1 MLEAKKYNRNRII
14 LFVLFTL
21 VTIALC
27 TLCVAEYYS
36 IDIDMLNSECYNV
49 ESVSKPIKEVLQPV
63 KTYIK
68 HLGYYFI
75 LQWVVGLV
83 LFIATKRK

>member
-1 MLEAKKYNRNRII
+1 MLEARRYNRNRII
-14 LFVLFTL
+14 LFALFTL

-27 TLCVAEYYS
+27 TLCTMAYYA
-36 IDIDMLNSECYNV
+36 IDIDMLNIECYNV
-49 ESVSKPIKEVLQPV
+49 EGVSKPVNEVLLPA

-68 HLGYYFI
+68 HFGYYFFF
-75 LQWVVGLV
+75 QWVVGLV

>member
-1 MLEAKKYNRNRII
+1 MLDAKKYNRNRII

-36 IDIDMLNSECYNV
+36 IDIDMLNIECYNV

-83 LFIATKRK
+83 LFIATKRR

>member
-1 MLEAKKYNRNRII
+1 MLEARRYNRNRII
-14 LFVLFTL
+14 LFALFTL

-27 TLCVAEYYS
+27 TLCAMEYYA
-36 IDIDMLNSECYNV
+36 IDIDMLNIECYNV
-49 ESVSKPIKEVLQPV
+49 ESVSKPVNEVLLPA
-63 KTYIK
+63 KNYIK

-75 LQWVVGLV
+75 LQWVVGLI

>member
-36 IDIDMLNSECYNV
+36 IDIDMLNIECYNV

-68 HLGYYFI
+68 YLGYYFI

-83 LFIATKRK
+83 LFIATKRR

>member
-36 IDIDMLNSECYNV
+36 IDNDMLNSECYNV

-83 LFIATKRK
+83 LFIATKRR

>member
-1 MLEAKKYNRNRII
+1 MLESRKYNRNRII

-36 IDIDMLNSECYNV
+36 IDIDMLNIECYNV

-83 LFIATKRK
+83 LFIATKRR

>member
-1 MLEAKKYNRNRII
+1 MLETRKYNRNRII
-14 LFVLFTL
+14 LFVLFSL

-27 TLCVAEYYS
+27 ALCAMEYYS
-36 IDIDMLNSECYNV
+36 IDIDMLNIECYNR
-49 ESVSKPIKEVLQPV
+49 EGVSKPVNEILLPA

-68 HLGYYFI
+68 WFGYYFI
-75 LQWVVGLV
+75 FQWVVGLV

>member
-1 MLEAKKYNRNRII
+1 MKQKQYNRNRII

-27 TLCVAEYYS
+27 TLCAAEYYS
-36 IDIDMLNSECYNV
+36 IDIDMLNIECYNV

-63 KTYIK
+63 QTYIK

-83 LFIATKRK
+83 LFIATKRR

>member
-14 LFVLFTL
+14 LFALFTL
-21 VTIALC
+21 VTIAIC
-27 TLCVAEYYS
+27 TLCAMEYFS
-36 IDIDMLNSECYNV
+36 IDIDMLNIECYNS
-49 ESVSKPIKEVLQPV
+49 EGISKPVNEVLLPA
-63 KTYIK
+63 KNYIK
-68 HLGYYFI
+68 WFGYYFI

>member
-14 LFVLFTL
+14 LFVLFSL

-36 IDIDMLNSECYNV
+36 IDIDMLNIECYNV

-83 LFIATKRK
+83 LFIATKRR

>member
-1 MLEAKKYNRNRII
+1 MLEAKKYNRTRII
-14 LFVLFTL
+14 LFVIFTL

-27 TLCVAEYYS
+27 ALCVAEYYS
-36 IDIDMLNSECYNV
+36 IDIDMLNIECYNV
-49 ESVSKPIKEVLQPV
+49 ESVSKPINEVLQPV

-83 LFIATKRK
+83 LFIATKRR

>member
-36 IDIDMLNSECYNV
+36 IDIDMLNIECYNV

-83 LFIATKRK
+83 IFIATKRK

>member
-14 LFVLFTL
+14 LFALFTL

-27 TLCVAEYYS
+27 TLCAMEYYA
-36 IDIDMLNSECYNV
+36 IDIDMLNIECYNV
-49 ESVSKPIKEVLQPV
+49 ESVSKPVNEVLLPA
-63 KTYIK
+63 KNYIK

-83 LFIATKRK
+83 IFIATKRK

>member
-1 MLEAKKYNRNRII
+1 MLEARRYNRNRII
-14 LFVLFTL
+14 LFALFTL

-27 TLCVAEYYS
+27 TLCAMEYYA
-36 IDIDMLNSECYNV
+36 IDIDMLNIECYNV
-49 ESVSKPIKEVLQPV
+49 ESVSKPVNEVLLPA

-68 HLGYYFI
+68 WFGYYFI
-75 LQWVVGLV
+75 FQWVVGLV

>member
-1 MLEAKKYNRNRII
+1 MLEAQKYNRNRII

-36 IDIDMLNSECYNV
+36 IDIDMLNIECYNV

-83 LFIATKRK
+83 LFIATKRR

>member
-27 TLCVAEYYS
+27 ALCVAEYYS
-36 IDIDMLNSECYNV
+36 IDIDMLNIECYNV
-49 ESVSKPIKEVLQPV
+49 ESVSKPINEVLQPV

-83 LFIATKRK
+83 LFIATKRR

>member
-83 LFIATKRK
+83 LFIATKRR

>member
-36 IDIDMLNSECYNV
+36 IDIDVLNIECYNV

-63 KTYIK
+63 KTCIK
-68 HLGYYFI
+68 HLGYHFI
-75 LQWVVGLV
+75 FQWVVGLV
-83 LFIATKRK
+83 LFIATKRR

>member
-36 IDIDMLNSECYNV
+36 IDIDMLNIECYNV

-75 LQWVVGLV
+75 LQWVVGFV
-83 LFIATKRK
+83 LFIATKRR

>member
-27 TLCVAEYYS
+27 TLCAMEYYALV
-36 IDIDMLNSECYNV
+36 IDMLNIECYNV
-49 ESVSKPIKEVLQPV
+49 ESVSKPVNEVLLPA

-75 LQWVVGLV
+75 LQWVVGLI

>member
-1 MLEAKKYNRNRII
+1 MHEAKKYNRNRII

-36 IDIDMLNSECYNV
+36 IDIDMLNIECYNV

-83 LFIATKRK
+83 LFIATKRR

>member
-1 MLEAKKYNRNRII
+1 MLEARRYNRNRII
-14 LFVLFTL
+14 LFALFTL

-27 TLCVAEYYS
+27 TLCAMEYYA
-36 IDIDMLNSECYNV
+36 IDIDMLNIECYNV
-49 ESVSKPIKEVLQPV
+49 EGVSKPVNEVLLPA

-68 HLGYYFI
+68 HFGYYFFF
-75 LQWVVGLV
+75 QWVVGLV

>member
-14 LFVLFTL
+14 LFVPFSL
-21 VTIALC
+21 VTIVLC
-27 TLCVAEYYS
+27 LLCAMEYYS
-36 IDIDMLNSECYNV
+36 IEIDMLNIECYNR
-49 ESVSKPIKEVLQPV
+49 EGVSKPVNEVLLPA
-63 KTYIK
+63 KNYIK

-75 LQWVVGLV
+75 LQWVVGLI

>member
-14 LFVLFTL
+14 IFVLFTL

-36 IDIDMLNSECYNV
+36 IDIDMLNIECYNV

-75 LQWVVGLV
+75 FQWVAGLM

>member
-27 TLCVAEYYS
+27 TLCAMEYHS
-36 IDIDMLNSECYNV
+36 IAIDMLNIECYNT
-49 ESVSKPIKEVLQPV
+49 EGVSKPVNEVLLPA

-68 HLGYYFI
+68 WFGFYFI
-75 LQWVVGLV
+75 FQWGVGLV

>member
-1 MLEAKKYNRNRII
+1 MREARRYNRNRII
-14 LFVLFTL
+14 LFALFTL

-27 TLCVAEYYS
+27 TLCTMEYYA
-36 IDIDMLNSECYNV
+36 IDIDMLNIECYNV
-49 ESVSKPIKEVLQPV
+49 EGVSKPVNEVLLPA

-68 HLGYYFI
+68 HFGYYFFF
-75 LQWVVGLV
+75 QWVVGLV